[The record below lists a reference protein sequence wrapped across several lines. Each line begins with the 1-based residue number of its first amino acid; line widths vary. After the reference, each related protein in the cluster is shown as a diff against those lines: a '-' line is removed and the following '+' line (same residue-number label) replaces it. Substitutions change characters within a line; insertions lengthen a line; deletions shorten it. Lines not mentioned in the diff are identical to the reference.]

1 MIDLKRLSEEL
12 DSIQEKTAARD
23 ADFDFDQL
31 TALSQQRRE
40 AIFEFE
46 TLRAEQ
52 KKASQGM
59 RSLKPGSD
67 EFNALRATLKDM
79 STKISALEQS
89 RRDAEEQT
97 AALLMTLPNPISDHT
112 PIGQDEDDNVE
123 VRRHGEIPAFDFEP
137 QDHVAL
143 GEALRISDHERAAK
157 ISGARFTYLMGSGA
171 KLHRALANFMLD
183 VHTKEHG
190 YQELYTPYLVHANAL
205 EGTGQLPK
213 FEEDLFKTTHDHY
226 LIPTAEVPLTNYFN
240 DTIIEDLDQPLR
252 LVAHTP
258 CFRSEA
264 GSHGRDTRGM
274 IRQHQFDKVE
284 LVHICRPDQSEQ
296 AHEDLV
302 AHAEKILQLLELPYR
317 VVELCSG
324 DIGFSAQRCYDIEVW
339 LPSQNRYREI
349 SSCSNCGDFQA
360 RRAKI
365 RFRDED
371 GKNVLAH
378 TLNGSGLAVGRTWLA
393 ILENYQQADGSIRV
407 PEVLRPYVGADYLE
421 KGSL

>member
-1 MIDLKRLSEEL
+1 MIDLKLLAENLE
-12 DSIQEKTAARD
+12 SIREKTEARD
-23 ADFDFDQL
+23 ADFDFDLL
-31 TALSQQRRE
+31 TSLSQQRRE
-40 AIFEFE
+40 AIFQFE

-52 KKASQGM
+52 KTKSGGM
-59 RSLKPGSD
+59 RSLKPGSE
-67 EFNALRATLKDM
+67 EFDALRASLREM
-79 STKISALEQS
+79 SESISTLEQQ
-89 RRDAEEQT
+89 RRDIEAQT
-97 AALLMTLPNPISDHT
+97 DALLMTLPNPISDHT
-112 PIGQDEDDNVE
+112 PFGTDENDNVE
-123 VRRHGEIPAFDFEP
+123 LRRVGEIPKMSFPAS
-137 QDHVAL
+137 DHVTL
-143 GEALRISDHERAAK
+143 GENLGISDHERAAR
-157 ISGARFTYLMGSGA
+157 ISGARFTFLMGAGA

-183 VHTKEHG
+183 VHSKEHG
-190 YQELYTPYLVHANAL
+190 YEELYTPYLVHANAL

-213 FEEDLFKTTHDHY
+213 FEEDLFKTTTDHY

-240 DTIIEDLDQPLR
+240 DTILESLDTPKR
-252 LVAHTP
+252 LMAHTP

-302 AHAEKILQLLELPYR
+302 GHAEKILQLLKLPYR

-324 DIGFSAQRCYDIEVW
+324 DIGFAAQRCYDIEVW
-339 LPSQNRYREI
+339 LPSQERYREI

-365 RFRDED
+365 RYRDEN

-393 ILENYQQADGSIRV
+393 ILENYQQEDGSVVV
-407 PEVLRPYVGADYLE
+407 PEVLRPYLGMDTLE
-421 KGSL
+421 KPSG

>member
-1 MIDLKRLSEEL
+1 MIDLKLLAEDLE
-12 DSIQEKTAARD
+12 SIREKTRARN
-23 ADFDFDQL
+23 ADFDFDLL
-31 TALSQQRRE
+31 TSLSQQRRE
-40 AIFEFE
+40 AIFQFE

-67 EFNALRATLKDM
+67 EFNALRASLKDM
-79 STKISALEQS
+79 SDQISAHEQR
-89 RRDAEEQT
+89 RRDVEEQT
-97 AALLMTLPNPISDHT
+97 HALLMTLPNPISDHT
-112 PIGQDEDDNVE
+112 PVGEDEDQNVE
-123 VRRHGEIPAFDFEP
+123 VRRVGDIPSFSFEP

-143 GEALRISDHERAAK
+143 GEALRISDHERAAA
-157 ISGARFTYLMGSGA
+157 ISGARFTYLMGAGA

-183 VHTKEHG
+183 VHTQEHG

-213 FEEDLFKTTHDHY
+213 FEEDLFKTTEDHY

-240 DTIIEDLDQPLR
+240 DTIIESLEAPIR

-284 LVHICRPDQSEQ
+284 LVHICRPEDSAQ

-302 AHAEKILQLLELPYR
+302 GHAEKILQLLKLPYR

-365 RFRDED
+365 RYRTED

-393 ILENYQQADGSIRV
+393 ILENYQQEDGSVLV
-407 PEVLRPYVGADYLE
+407 PEVLRPYLGADRLE
-421 KGSL
+421 KGTL

>member
-1 MIDLKRLSEEL
+1 MIDLKLLEENL
-12 DSIQEKTAARD
+12 DKIQEKTRARN
-23 ADFDFDQL
+23 ADFDFDLL
-31 TALSQQRRE
+31 TSLSQQRRE

-46 TLRAEQ
+46 TLRSEQ

-67 EFNALRATLKDM
+67 EFNALRASLKEM
-79 STKISALEQS
+79 SDRIAALEQK
-89 RRDAEEQT
+89 RREAEEQT
-97 AALLMTLPNPISDHT
+97 QQLLMTLPNPISDHT
-112 PIGQDEDDNVE
+112 PLGDDEEQNVE
-123 VRRHGEIPAFDFEP
+123 VRRVGEIPTFDFEP

-157 ISGARFTYLMGSGA
+157 ISGARFTYLMGAGA
-171 KLHRALANFMLD
+171 KLHRALAAFMLD
-183 VHTKEHG
+183 VHTQEHG

-213 FEEDLFKTTHDHY
+213 FEEDLFKTTEDHY
-226 LIPTAEVPLTNYFN
+226 LIPTAEVPLTNYFY
-240 DTIIEDLDQPLR
+240 DTIIDDLSTPIR
-252 LVAHTP
+252 MVAHTP

-284 LVHICRPDQSEQ
+284 LVHICRPEDSAQ

-302 AHAEKILQLLELPYR
+302 GHAEKILQLLKLPYR

-339 LPSQNRYREI
+339 LPSQERYREI

-365 RFRDED
+365 RFRSED

-393 ILENYQQADGSIRV
+393 ILENYQQADGSVLV
-407 PEVLRPYVGADYLE
+407 PEVLRPYVGADRLE
-421 KGSL
+421 KGIL

>member
-1 MIDLKRLSEEL
+1 MIDLKLLAEDLE
-12 DSIQEKTAARD
+12 SIREKTRARN
-23 ADFDFDQL
+23 ADFDFDLL
-31 TALSQQRRE
+31 TSLSQQRRE
-40 AIFEFE
+40 AIFQFE
-46 TLRAEQ
+46 TLRSEQ

-67 EFNALRATLKDM
+67 EFNALRASLKDM
-79 STKISALEQS
+79 SDQISALEQK
-89 RRDAEEQT
+89 RRDVEEQT
-97 AALLMTLPNPISDHT
+97 HALLMTLPNPISDHT
-112 PIGQDEDDNVE
+112 PIGEDEDQNVE
-123 VRRHGEIPAFDFEP
+123 VRRVGDVPSFAFEP

-143 GEALRISDHERAAK
+143 GEALRISDHERAAA
-157 ISGARFTYLMGSGA
+157 ISGARFTYLMGAGA
-171 KLHRALANFMLD
+171 KLQRALANFMLD
-183 VHTKEHG
+183 VHTQEHG

-213 FEEDLFKTTHDHY
+213 FEEDLFKTTEDHY

-240 DTIIEDLDQPLR
+240 DTIIESLKAPIR

-284 LVHICRPDQSEQ
+284 LVHICRPEDSAQ

-302 AHAEKILQLLELPYR
+302 GHAEKILQLLKLPYR

-365 RFRDED
+365 RYRTED

-393 ILENYQQADGSIRV
+393 ILENYQQEDGSVLV
-407 PEVLRPYVGADYLE
+407 PEVLRSYVGADRLE
-421 KGSL
+421 KGTL